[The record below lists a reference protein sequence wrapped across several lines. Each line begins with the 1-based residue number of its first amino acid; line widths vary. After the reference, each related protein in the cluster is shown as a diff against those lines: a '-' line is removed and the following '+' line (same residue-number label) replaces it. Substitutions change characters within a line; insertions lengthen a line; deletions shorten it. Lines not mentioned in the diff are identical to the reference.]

1 MMDWWRNPS
10 LKTKMDK
17 NPYNDTSETT
27 GLIAWFARN
36 HVAANLL
43 MLAVVVV
50 GLIVARNIR
59 QEIYPLFEI
68 DTVEIRMQYRGAS
81 PEEVEQSIILPIE
94 SELRGLELTRRIESS
109 ATEGRASVSVEIM
122 PGFDRN
128 RALQEVTAAVAR
140 ISLFPDEIEPP
151 DVSLGSSRHRGVNYV
166 AVSGDVDQRTLI
178 QLAQQIEDGLLAQP
192 EISLV
197 TLFGGRRPE
206 ILVEVS
212 QAQLRSLDLT
222 LGEIARAIDR
232 AAQDVPAGTMKTAG
246 GDILLKTTE
255 RRYFGSEFEGIPIK
269 SNNTGA
275 EIRLGDIAT
284 IEDGFEETKRENYYN
299 GKRAV
304 TLSVYASENQPPI
317 KVAKAVRRYLDQVKP
332 TLPPSVLVEVRYD
345 RTEDYLERINLL
357 RYNGTIGLIL
367 VLLALG
373 FLLELRVAFW
383 TAIGIPVS
391 ILGSLIL
398 LPLMNASVNMIS
410 VFGFIVTLGIVV
422 DDAVVVGEDIFHKIS
437 QGLPRM
443 DAAVAGVK
451 EMTIPVIFAVSTN
464 IIAFLPLFWVPGES
478 GRFLHILPAVIIAV
492 FAVSLVE
499 CLLILPSHLAFSRK
513 NPRSHSIFS
522 RFDRAQTKL
531 RLKLDAAMEGFYRPI
546 LATVIRFRYIT
557 VTVFASFL
565 LVVVGYTYSGRV
577 NFTFNP
583 TIENDY
589 IQGEIE
595 MPTGTPVERTREV
608 AFIVEAA
615 AKRALEKC
623 GEEGIVRNFNVG
635 IADRG
640 GTNRARVAVKL
651 VPQSQRKI
659 TGAGF
664 VELWR
669 AEVPEI
675 PDMES
680 LFFDYLAGPGGEA
693 EINIQLAHPE
703 VDTLRRAAD
712 ELGDLVALYPGVTD
726 IRKGFGREM
735 PQISFEIKPA
745 GQALGI
751 TARDLGQQIR
761 NAFYG
766 AEALRQPRNRE
777 ELRVMVRLPEAD
789 RRSMSGLEGL
799 LIKAANGAEIPIFQA
814 AEMIETTAPVR
825 IDRVDG
831 GRVLNVTANVI
842 HSITNGNKVLSALE
856 KKELP
861 ELLSRFPGL
870 RYTFEGTQREQ
881 REASNNLS
889 IGLTASLFAIFAIM
903 ASILRSY
910 IQSAI
915 VLLTIPWGLAG
926 AVLGHIALGFDL
938 SIYSVLGMIAL
949 CGMVVNGG
957 FVLAMTRNRYMARGL
972 TPDEATVQA
981 SQRRFRPI
989 FLTAITTFLGLG
1001 PMIFETNEQALF
1013 LVPMAISLGVGTLA
1027 SSVVVLILVPVSFV
1041 ILEETKTMRSFKK
1054 RRANKPSESSGMS
1067 EVQPIEQP

>member
-1 MMDWWRNPS
+1 MDR
-10 LKTKMDK
+10 
-17 NPYNDTSETT
+17 NPYNDTSSAT
-27 GLIAWFARN
+27 GIIAWFARN

-50 GLIVARNIR
+50 GVVVARNIR
-59 QEIYPLFEI
+59 QEIYPRFEI
-68 DTVEIRMQYRGAS
+68 DTIEIDMQYRGAS

-94 SELRGLELTRRIESS
+94 SELRGMELTRRIEST
-109 ATEGRASVSVEIM
+109 ATEGRARVSVEIM
-122 PGFDRN
+122 PSFDRN

-140 ISLFPDEIEPP
+140 ISLFPDEIESPV
-151 DVSLGSSRHRGVNYV
+151 VSLGTSRRRGVNYV
-166 AVSGDVDQRTLI
+166 AVCGDVDMRTLI
-178 QLAQQIEDGLLAQP
+178 QLAHQVEDGLLAQP

-197 TLFGGRRPE
+197 EMYGARRPE
-206 ILVEVS
+206 ILVEVP

-222 LGEIARAIDR
+222 LGEIAQAINR
-232 AAQDVPAGTMKTAG
+232 AALDVPAGTMKTAG

-269 SNNTGA
+269 SSNTGA
-275 EIRLGDIAT
+275 EIKLGDIAT
-284 IEDGFEETKRENYYN
+284 IEDGFEETERESYYQ
-299 GKRAV
+299 GKPAV
-304 TLSVYASENQPPI
+304 SISVSASENQSPI
-317 KVAKAVRRYLDQVKP
+317 KVAQAVKRYIDQLSP
-332 TLPPSVLVEVRYD
+332 TLPPSVFVEVRYD
-345 RTEDYLERINLL
+345 RTEDYRERINLL
-357 RYNGTIGLIL
+357 RYNGSIGLIL

-373 FLLELRVAFW
+373 LLLELRVAFW

-398 LPLMNASVNMIS
+398 LPLMDASVNMIS

-437 QGLPRM
+437 QGMSRM

-464 IIAFLPLFWVPGES
+464 IIAFLPLLFVPGES
-478 GRFLHILPAVIIAV
+478 GRFLHVLPAVIIAV

-513 NPRSHSIFS
+513 HPHSHSIFS
-522 RFDRAQTKL
+522 RFDQGQTKI
-531 RLKLDAAMEGFYRPI
+531 RLKLDAAMERFYQPI
-546 LATVIRFRYIT
+546 LAGVIRFRYIT
-557 VTVFASFL
+557 LAVFASSL
-565 LVVVGYTYSGRV
+565 LVVIAYTSSGRV

-589 IQGEIE
+589 IQGEIV
-595 MPTGTPVERTREV
+595 MPTGTPVARTREV
-608 AFIVEAA
+608 AFIVDAA
-615 AKRALEKC
+615 AKRAIEKI
-623 GEEGIVRNFNVG
+623 GEEGFVRNISISV
-635 IADRG
+635 ADRG
-640 GTNRARVAVKL
+640 GPNTARVACKL
-651 VPQSQRKI
+651 VPQNYRKI

-664 VELWR
+664 VEVWR
-669 AEVPEI
+669 AEVPDI
-675 PDMES
+675 PDIES

-693 EINIQLAHPE
+693 AVDIQLTHPD
-703 VDTLRRAAD
+703 VDTLRQAAE
-712 ELGDLVALYPGVTD
+712 ELGEMVARYPGVTD
-726 IRKGFGREM
+726 IRKGAGREM

-766 AEALRQPRNRE
+766 AEALRQPRDRE
-777 ELRVMVRLPEAD
+777 ELRVMVRLPAAD

-799 LIKAANGAEIPIFQA
+799 LIKAANGAEIPINQA
-814 AEMIETTAPVR
+814 AEIIETTAPVR

-831 GRVLNVTANVI
+831 GRVLKVTANVV
-842 HSITNGNKVLSALE
+842 HSITNANKVLSALE

-861 ELLSRFPGL
+861 ELMSRYPGL
-870 RYTFEGTQREQ
+870 RYTFEGEQRDQ
-881 REASNNLS
+881 REATNNLS
-889 IGLTASLFAIFAIM
+889 MGLIASLFAIFAIM

-910 IQSAI
+910 IQSVI

-926 AVLGHIALGFDL
+926 ATMGHILLGFDL

-972 TPDEATVQA
+972 SANDAIIQA
-981 SQRRFRPI
+981 AHRRFRPI
-989 FLTAITTFLGLG
+989 FLTAVTTFLGLG

-1027 SSVVVLILVPVSFV
+1027 SSLVVLILVPVVFV
-1041 ILEETKTMRSFKK
+1041 ILEEIKSL
-1054 RRANKPSESSGMS
+1054 KPQKSPMPADPMPTPTGS
-1067 EVQPIEQP
+1067 EVYHAPYQR